1 MEDNLIDMA
10 AEFLAKSRLQGGVTS
25 SLPEY
30 LVPKTELDGYA
41 IQAVLHRIL
50 QSAGYGQLVGHKIGC
65 TTDIMQ
71 RFLNIDYPCAG
82 QIFNSTVF
90 FRSAELPLS
99 GFHRIGVECEI
110 AARLKTDM
118 MGTFGPY
125 TICLLY
131 TSPSPRD

>member
-10 AEFLAKSRLQGGVTS
+10 AEFLAQSRLEGGVTS
-25 SLPEY
+25 SLPKD

-41 IQAVLHRIL
+41 VQAVVHRIL
-50 QSAGYGQLVGHKIGC
+50 QNAGYGQLVGHKIGC

-71 RFLNIDYPCAG
+71 RFLNIDHPCAG

-90 FRSAELPLS
+90 FRSVELPLS

-118 MGTFGPY
+118 LGTLRLP
-125 TICLLY
+125 LV
-131 TSPSPRD
+131 SA